1 MWCLYENKNL
11 NVKIWKELQDKKVK
25 DNEFSTSEK
34 ISRQNEQKRIYANVH
49 IAEKNNL
56 IVDIYCK
63 GLTILKC

>member
-1 MWCLYENKNL
+1 MWCLYENINP
-11 NVKIWKELQDKKVK
+11 NVKIWKELQDRKVK

-34 ISRQNEQKRIYANVH
+34 ISRQNKQKRIYANVQ

-56 IVDIYCK
+56 IVNIYCK